1 MVAYARTKGAKGI
14 NLVGMCCT
22 ANEILMRHGI
32 PIGGNFLQ
40 QELAIVT
47 GAVEAMVVDVQ
58 CIMQGLTDV
67 AQCYHTKLITTDERA
82 HITGSTYIH
91 FDDLNALEIGKHI
104 VKTAIDNFPNRGK
117 NVRIP
122 QQKSDMIAGFSH
134 ETITYLLGGLFRAS
148 YRPLN
153 DNIINGRIRGV
164 AGVVGC
170 NNPRVTHDDAHVTLV
185 KELIKNDVW
194 YSRPAAALWP
204 LPKPD

>member
-1 MVAYARTKGAKGI
+1 MLATDLQDIMFGTPAPVLSQINLGVLKEEDVNIIIHGHEPALAEILAVVTQDPEMVAYARTKGAKGI

-91 FDDLNALEIGKHI
+91 FDDLNALEIGK
-104 VKTAIDNFPNRGK
+104 TNSQNRH
-117 NVRIP
+117 R
-122 QQKSDMIAGFSH
+122 
-134 ETITYLLGGLFRAS
+134 
-148 YRPLN
+148 
-153 DNIINGRIRGV
+153 
-164 AGVVGC
+164 
-170 NNPRVTHDDAHVTLV
+170 
-185 KELIKNDVW
+185 
-194 YSRPAAALWP
+194 
-204 LPKPD
+204 

>member
-1 MVAYARTKGAKGI
+1 MIAYAKTKGAKGI

-82 HITGSTYIH
+82 HITVPPIFTLMILMPSKSAKNI
-91 FDDLNALEIGKHI
+91 I
-104 VKTAIDNFPNRGK
+104 KTAIDNFPNRERMSVFPTK
-117 NVRIP
+117 NRYDCRFQP
-122 QQKSDMIAGFSH
+122 
-134 ETITYLLGGLFRAS
+134 
-148 YRPLN
+148 
-153 DNIINGRIRGV
+153 
-164 AGVVGC
+164 
-170 NNPRVTHDDAHVTLV
+170 
-185 KELIKNDVW
+185 
-194 YSRPAAALWP
+194 
-204 LPKPD
+204 